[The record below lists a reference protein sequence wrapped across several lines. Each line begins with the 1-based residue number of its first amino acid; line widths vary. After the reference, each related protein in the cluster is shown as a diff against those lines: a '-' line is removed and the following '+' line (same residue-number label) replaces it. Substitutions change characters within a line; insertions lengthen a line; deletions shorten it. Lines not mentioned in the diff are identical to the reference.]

1 MKKTMQQHN
10 NSVSTSLIPV
20 ENQTH
25 NGAIDQNR
33 RRFMKLNLL
42 GLALASTASLV
53 LSGNALA
60 VKNNDGEPA
69 LLDPEDQQA
78 KAAGYTVPSPTSQ
91 KSCSNCQ
98 LYTGKEGADSGPCA
112 LFSYRNDTQ
121 SGKPLWVRADGWCRA
136 WAPRQA

>member
-1 MKKTMQQHN
+1 MKKTIQQHN

-20 ENQTH
+20 ENQAH
-25 NGAIDQNR
+25 NGATDQNR

-53 LSGNALA
+53 LSRNALA
-60 VKNNDGEPA
+60 VKRDDGEPV
-69 LLDPEDQQA
+69 LLDPKDPQA
-78 KAAGYTVPSPTSQ
+78 KAVKYTVPSPTSQ
-91 KSCSNCQ
+91 YSCSNCQ

-121 SGKPLWVRADGWCRA
+121 SGKPLWVHANGWCQA
-136 WAPRQA
+136 WAPRQV